1 MTDADVVE
9 ALEAVADAEERRV
22 ADEKLRRALRDLGA
36 QVSPFITTKIPTEF
50 EDDDTVAPWA
60 DFTPENQA
68 AKLAEL
74 EAFNSRIP
82 APDASAMPPPPPVP
96 KSPPRVSQSPGQF
109 RTPPGRPACPAASP
123 SSGPVEQP
131 SPVTPS
137 SRGSREVVR
146 SVIHRHSSS
155 RARRRLRA
163 AAAAGTALVD
173 GAVASSWPPRTT
185 VADCARADRRHPP
198 GSPTAWT
205 TTTRPTTRRV
215 SRVALPE
222 AESG

>member
-1 MTDADVVE
+1 M
-9 ALEAVADAEERRV
+9 
-22 ADEKLRRALRDLGA
+22 RDLGA

-109 RTPPGRPACPAASP
+109 RTPPRPPGVP
-123 SSGPVEQP
+123 SGFSELGDRSNNL
-131 SPVTPS
+131 SPVTPELS
-137 SRGSREVVR
+137 KS
-146 SVIHRHSSS
+146 
-155 RARRRLRA
+155 
-163 AAAAGTALVD
+163 
-173 GAVASSWPPRTT
+173 PPRKSF
-185 VADCARADRRHPP
+185 V
-198 GSPTAWT
+198 
-205 TTTRPTTRRV
+205 
-215 SRVALPE
+215 L
-222 AESG
+222 

>member
-1 MTDADVVE
+1 MLVVVAVVVVVCRTCAACTVGSTGSILFALDGFGYLLISHFGVSRVAELTGRKGRLVRDERGKTALFYATSHGHRAVVE

-82 APDASAMPPPPPVP
+82 APDASAMPPPPQTPPRRRGPPPPGALTPVP
-96 KSPPRVSQSPGQF
+96 
-109 RTPPGRPACPAASP
+109 AW
-123 SSGPVEQP
+123 
-131 SPVTPS
+131 
-137 SRGSREVVR
+137 VV
-146 SVIHRHSSS
+146 
-155 RARRRLRA
+155 A
-163 AAAAGTALVD
+163 
-173 GAVASSWPPRTT
+173 
-185 VADCARADRRHPP
+185 
-198 GSPTAWT
+198 
-205 TTTRPTTRRV
+205 
-215 SRVALPE
+215 
-222 AESG
+222 